1 MGGYSVQKIYRITNK
16 DGDEVAHGT
25 LVECAAQMG
34 YTGAYMALLRTNC
47 NAGRNTRYKFE
58 VVGLANERPV
68 LSECPCKSCIK
79 GPENWPKGL
88 PSCACDEMCS
98 TWYAWWKKY
107 WRELHAKYGR

>member
-1 MGGYSVQKIYRITNK
+1 MQKVYRITDK
-16 DGDEVAHGT
+16 DGQEVAHGT
-25 LVECAAQMG
+25 LIECAAQMG

-68 LSECPCKSCIK
+68 LSECPCKTCIK
-79 GPENWPKGL
+79 GPKIWPKGL
-88 PSCACDEMCS
+88 PSCACDERCPD
-98 TWYAWWKKY
+98 WVRWWKKY